1 MFLRS
6 EVNRWCK
13 NDLSSMRTK
22 IDRYDRPLLQK
33 KLSYL
38 SYLGRVYRIL
48 ERFYPNEYVYKN
60 EFITKWLVEEIG
72 VADSVVFSEL
82 RLGKAVADLAIFNGI
97 SKVFEIKT
105 LLDKEARLSNQ
116 LEQYRQLFNEIYLI
130 VPKIKSCQYLKRDFS
145 TGVIGY
151 DQNHHSFS
159 LIRKASHREDIN
171 VDVLMQ
177 VLHTHEYV
185 TLVEQYL
192 GERPLFHDFN
202 KFKICKELISQ
213 MPKEEVSKHFVALMK
228 ARRTSNIFSRK
239 ESQLNQVFLSMNF
252 TPGQKRQLISN
263 LSTIIC

>member
-1 MFLRS
+1 MRS
-6 EVNRWCK
+6 
-13 NDLSSMRTK
+13 K
-22 IDRYDRPLLQK
+22 IDRYDKPLLQK

-38 SYLGRVYRIL
+38 AYLRKVYRIL

-60 EFITKWLVEEIG
+60 EFITKWLLEEIG
-72 VADSVVFSEL
+72 VADSVVYSEL
-82 RLGKAVADLAIFNGI
+82 RLGKAVADLAMFNGV

-116 LEQYRQLFNEIYLI
+116 LEQYQQLFNEIYLI
-130 VPKIKSCQYLKRDFS
+130 VPEIKSQQYLKRDFS

-159 LIRKASHREDIN
+159 LIRKAIHREGIN

-192 GERPLFHDFN
+192 GERPQFHDFN

-213 MPKEEVSKHFVALMK
+213 MPKEAVSKHFVALIK
-228 ARRTSNIFSRK
+228 ARRSPNVFSKK

-252 TPGQKRQLISN
+252 TPSQKRQLISN